1 MHDGED
7 LDGPSRAER
16 ELAQRLNELGGLM
29 RELHHAESEIDETFA
44 RTLRAHLLQGEE
56 VAPHPTFARR
66 LRTHL
71 LHPTG
76 ARSVPR
82 PRQRFLGGLGVVAV
96 VVGILSALLFNHPNS
111 AGFQAPYPTRADLRF
126 NLPASAHALS
136 RLTPTLSLVHPSSAA
151 AFAGPVRVAGPRP
164 SQVPFEVH
172 AYRLASRPGVP
183 ARDRRLL
190 AIQAPV
196 RRVAIG
202 RSIWLVA
209 ADGRPGS
216 HRLLHSLA
224 VSLGTGELIYHDRRN
239 FRLPSVTRPVT
250 QAVAARVARH
260 WLTELG
266 WPGRVMPLRAF
277 GSVSGYPR
285 VRRVVLG
292 WRGVGPATIQEATL
306 WITPNHS
313 IIEAWVWP
321 PVTQAG
327 SVATRSAGSA
337 WNDVIS
343 GRAPSDIQ
351 GVDSGVRATARATL
365 RRLDTV
371 LILVPGAHGTT
382 YLVPAYRF
390 EGTAQVGTTD
400 REHPWLSLAPGAG
413 R

>member
-1 MHDGED
+1 MHDDGD
-7 LDGPSRAER
+7 LDGLSRAER

-82 PRQRFLGGLGVVAV
+82 PRQRFLGGLGTLAI
-96 VVGILSALLFNHPNS
+96 VVGILSALLFNHPHGG
-111 AGFQAPYPTRADLRF
+111 GFQAPYPTRADLLF
-126 NLPASAHALS
+126 NLPASASTLS
-136 RLTPTLSLVHPSSAA
+136 RLIPTLSLVHPSMAA
-151 AFAGPVRVAGPRP
+151 AFAGPVRVADPRP
-164 SQVPFEVH
+164 AQVPFEVH
-172 AYRLASRPGVP
+172 AYRLASQPGVA

-190 AIQAPV
+190 AIRAPV
-196 RRVAIG
+196 RRVATG
-202 RSIWLVA
+202 GSIWMVA
-209 ADGRPGS
+209 ADGGPGS

-224 VSLGTGELIYHDRRN
+224 VSLTTGELIYHDRRN
-239 FRLPSVTRPVT
+239 FRLPLATQPVT
-250 QAVAARVARH
+250 QAVAVRVARH

-266 WPGRVMPLRAF
+266 WPGRLMPLQSF
-277 GSVSGYPR
+277 GPVSAYPR
-285 VRRVVLG
+285 VRRVALG
-292 WRGVGPATIQEATL
+292 WHGVGPATIQDATL

-313 IIEAWVWP
+313 TIEAWVWP
-321 PVTQAG
+321 PVTQSG
-327 SVATRSAGSA
+327 SVATRSAESA
-337 WNDVIS
+337 LNDVIS

-365 RRLDTV
+365 RRIDTV
-371 LILVPGAHGTT
+371 LVLAPGAHGTA